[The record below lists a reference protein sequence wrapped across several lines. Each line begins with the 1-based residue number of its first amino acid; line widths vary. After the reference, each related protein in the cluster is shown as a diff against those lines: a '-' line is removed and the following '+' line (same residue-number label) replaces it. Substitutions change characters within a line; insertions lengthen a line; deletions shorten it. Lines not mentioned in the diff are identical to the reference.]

1 VSEFSWDRYNREIFQ
16 PNIVDPIAD
25 VFRHRDELSLTGMLG
40 DAVRGVGSSYRD
52 AFPQPRMDD
61 PNPFR
66 HRTDEEMIRS
76 LWEWLPASS
85 FSAGMLPDAGRQGG
99 KVLVSGMFSKGA
111 KKPWEKSEEN
121 LGFLHNSAK
130 KYKTAEEFVEA
141 NIGTDLEGS
150 MEHRP
155 TFTGATADNVTQEIS
170 DMGLPEDFYDNPN
183 IYATG
188 DKASDAQSIKALLDS
203 RGNPE
208 AEVTIYRASPKNEL
222 RVGDWVTLSKEYAE
236 GESLTEGV
244 KAHSFKVKAK
254 DIHFAGD
261 SINEFGYYPES
272 KVKQL
277 TDIWNKTNKADPG
290 ETLSEENLDFLQR
303 IPR

>member
-121 LGFLHNSAK
+121 LDFLHNSAK

-141 NIGTDLEGS
+141 IGEVMYQGRSTKGLTTLIKDGEGWFS
-150 MEHRP
+150 KDRGVAVQ
-155 TFTGATADNVTQEIS
+155 FADMLKHNKMVNS
-170 DMGLPEDFYDNPN
+170 
-183 IYATG
+183 
-188 DKASDAQSIKALLDS
+188 S
-203 RGNPE
+203 RE
-208 AEVTIYRASPKNEL
+208 AEFETIPNKEL
-222 RVGDWVTLSKEYAE
+222 KGEVYERVILSKNHKEVDIQETLWNRQKERAFIKQAKEE
-236 GESLTEGV
+236 GHDALKIMRDGEV
-244 KAHSFKVKAK
+244 K
-254 DIHFAGD
+254 DIVVFD
-261 SINEFGYYPES
+261 PSQI
-272 KVKQL
+272 KTKQQL
-277 TDIWNKTNKADPG
+277 TDIWNKANRADPG